1 MGKGGEGAIFLL
13 MTRAIHTR
21 EKMNNDDFE
30 SYTAFP
36 VQFFLTVVAKGV
48 VVVYS

>member
-1 MGKGGEGAIFLL
+1 MGKGGEGAILL

-21 EKMNNDDFE
+21 EKINNDDFE